1 MGNKAVIKAG
11 CAPGLENGTYG
22 TVNITAGE
30 NFTIG
35 ESATIYADD
44 LNIEAM
50 IGDITFGDNA
60 DLWGVTDGVSI
71 KAQQG
76 SIHMGEN
83 LVVHSTAAATE
94 FVAQSGDIVIERAG
108 TLQSSANA
116 ISFTAAGDVIF
127 KDDFLAEGTSFVIDA
142 QGVVDVRDN
151 AYVHTYFGDSPSEN
165 NRTEISG
172 DKGVSF
178 GDNARFDTTVLTL
191 NAGDSVSASA
201 GNLTLGDNAHLS
213 TTDLGIVINAT
224 GDVIFG
230 DNAALMTSENNID
243 RDISLTAN
251 GSLTM
256 GEGASINGANRVF
269 VTAREGLELGQSAS
283 IINNAI
289 AGEDSVTF
297 VQSDANDVILGDQ
310 AVISGQNV
318 VIWATDEAGS
328 HGGSVIFSDDSRI
341 EVDSDTG
348 TFELRAFNDVFVEN
362 RFTVQSKSLVSFET
376 ITGDIALGDEAK
388 LISGGDLTMNAGRDI
403 TLGDGAQIVT
413 STSNPE
419 LGHNDVSM
427 TAQDSIHFG
436 DNTQMASDASI
447 YLSALTGDVSFGQ
460 SSTVGLQ
467 GRVDDGNGLFEIS
480 ALQGSVT
487 IEDGTNI
494 YGQRQMS
501 VEAGLGIA
509 LTGEVWLDSDYLVK
523 LSARDGDILM
533 QEGVRLGGFD
543 DLTDAPTEE
552 VLLVA
557 SGDVKQVQPSGEQMG
572 ISAHQLRVFA
582 GGDVSL
588 GVLEQN
594 GGNFVSEADIE
605 SGGSVI
611 LGFSVE
617 DTKLSVNQSQS
628 GLVNGDF
635 MLIGENDKIV
645 FVDDEIE
652 VTGDMTVKA
661 QNLSGLQSA
670 IAQGDLQLY
679 LTGEDSFD
687 VDFLKGQSVGLVTEA
702 GGIFV
707 DTIESA
713 SSIDVM

>member
-1 MGNKAVIKAG
+1 M
-11 CAPGLENGTYG
+11 
-22 TVNITAGE
+22 
-30 NFTIG
+30 
-35 ESATIYADD
+35 
-44 LNIEAM
+44 
-50 IGDITFGDNA
+50 
-60 DLWGVTDGVSI
+60 
-71 KAQQG
+71 
-76 SIHMGEN
+76 
-83 LVVHSTAAATE
+83 
-94 FVAQSGDIVIERAG
+94 
-108 TLQSSANA
+108 
-116 ISFTAAGDVIF
+116 
-127 KDDFLAEGTSFVIDA
+127 
-142 QGVVDVRDN
+142 
-151 AYVHTYFGDSPSEN
+151 
-165 NRTEISG
+165 
-172 DKGVSF
+172 
-178 GDNARFDTTVLTL
+178 
-191 NAGDSVSASA
+191 
-201 GNLTLGDNAHLS
+201 
-213 TTDLGIVINAT
+213 INAT

-230 DNAALMTSENNID
+230 NNATLMTSENNID

-269 VTAREGLELGQSAS
+269 VKAREGLELGQSAS

-297 VQSDANDVILGDQ
+297 VQTDANDVILGDQ
-310 AVISGQNV
+310 AVIFGQNV

-552 VLLVA
+552 VFLVA

-713 SSIDVM
+713 SFIDVMRLDTQKPSALNVSDMKATDRVLVLNGNGEIELDQISTDSEIWIFADSASVVQKGQWQSTNSQAAVFSGANRLIRYLSQSATFSEALDMLGKRLIPHLSFGMQDLIKASTLIDRSVIDEYDDILNPKGVYFFLQRRTENVDESGLPTPQEPIINNYWAQSFEKGINVSVQ